1 MLRGFEKTRPQANVR
16 AGVVPLGASFGHALL
31 SRQADSM
38 DSLSLG
44 NGSLPE
50 QLRKTPST
58 TVLPANAYS
67 LQLVEAPNV
76 PDDEVSEAVRWKIQ
90 HLIEF
95 PVEEALIETFEMPP
109 PANPGAK
116 PMIYA
121 VVARRS
127 EIQGHVDSV
136 RNADI
141 RIDAI
146 DIPELCIRNIAVR
159 LPQDEYGVAFLHFN
173 NDFGYLTITRGG
185 ILYLIRRIELQQEFL
200 AEQQQEI
207 ALQIQR
213 SLDYYESQFDCPP
226 VRELVLGPGDDSDLL
241 ATSLAQDLGITVSKL
256 DLGTLFEIDSALSPQ
271 EQRDC
276 LVAVGAALR
285 DDNDISQAAA

>member
-1 MLRGFEKTRPQANVR
+1 MLRGFEKSRPQANVR
-16 AGVVPLGASFGHALL
+16 AGVMPIGEAFGHAVLRRQSDNTDHL
-31 SRQADSM
+31 SF
-38 DSLSLG
+38 
-44 NGSLPE
+44 GSGALPE
-50 QLRKTPST
+50 VFRKTPSA
-58 TVLPANAYS
+58 TVLPAHAYS

-76 PDDEVSEAVRWKIQ
+76 PDDEVAEAVRWKIQ

-95 PVEEALIETFEMPP
+95 PIEEAVIETFEMPP

-127 EIQGHVDSV
+127 EIQGHVDSI
-136 RNADI
+136 RDADI
-141 RIDAI
+141 KIDAI

-159 LPQDEYGVAFLHFN
+159 LPQDQYGVAFLQI
-173 NDFGYLTITRGG
+173 NDGFGYLTITRGG
-185 ILYLIRRIELQQEFL
+185 VLYLIRRIELQQEVL
-200 AEQQQEI
+200 AEQLQEI

-226 VRELVLGPGDDSDLL
+226 VRELVLGPGDDTDTLS
-241 ATSLAQDLGITVSKL
+241 ASLAQNLGLTVSQL
-256 DLGTLFEIDSALSPQ
+256 DLTDLFQIDTELAPH

-276 LVAVGAALR
+276 LMAIGAALR
-285 DDNDISQAAA
+285 DYKDTSGAAA